1 MSDST
6 LFMRESDIGKSEEEE
21 EEGKEGG
28 GAKHT
33 RREEWLPALQQYND
47 PAQVRPSS
55 GLPSS
60 FSTSPS

>member
-1 MSDST
+1 
-6 LFMRESDIGKSEEEE
+6 MRDSDILKSEEE
-21 EEGKEGG
+21 EEGKEG